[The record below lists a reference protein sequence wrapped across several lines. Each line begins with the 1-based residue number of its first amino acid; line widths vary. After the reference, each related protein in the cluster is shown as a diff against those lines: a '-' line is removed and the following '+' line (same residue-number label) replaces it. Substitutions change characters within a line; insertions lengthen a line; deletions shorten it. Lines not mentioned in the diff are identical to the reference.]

1 MTTNYERA
9 FAGRPEV
16 YAAWGQLIGAIKSG
30 MDVRRY
36 ELVTLAAARRLRSSY
51 CCLAHG
57 SILQELGESVPAI
70 ALDHR
75 SSAYVNIASGS
86 TKVAMEILADDLVI
100 AARGEASIARAS
112 MTSVPFPCAA
122 VVVHITEIRDHSVRG
137 IRFFA
142 PTYEFGEDKQ
152 HRGDVERA
160 VFSEL
165 TTVLDETKA
174 LENRSAPPSGADH
187 A

>member
-1 MTTNYERA
+1 MADIDGDAEHELRRA
-9 FAGRPEV
+9 MRAALGGGTAAVVATVSKDGIPATALCTWVVAGGTGCV
-16 YAAWGQLIGAIKSG
+16 
-30 MDVRRY
+30 
-36 ELVTLAAARRLRSSY
+36 
-51 CCLAHG
+51 
-57 SILQELGESVPAI
+57 AI

-86 TKVAMEILADDLVI
+86 AKVAMEILADDLVI

-122 VVVHITEIRDHSVRG
+122 VVVYITEIRDHSVRG

-142 PTYEFGEDKQ
+142 PTYEFGVDKQ

-160 VFSEL
+160 VFAEL

-174 LENRSAPPSGADH
+174 LENGSSSPSGADQ